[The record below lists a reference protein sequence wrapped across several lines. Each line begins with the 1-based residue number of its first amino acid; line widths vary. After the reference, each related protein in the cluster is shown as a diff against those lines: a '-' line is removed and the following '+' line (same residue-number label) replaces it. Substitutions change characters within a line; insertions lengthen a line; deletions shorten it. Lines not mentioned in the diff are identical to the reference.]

1 MVKRIT
7 HHKFIDGVEHK
18 YCSQCD
24 EYKTI
29 NNFNKHKRAKDG
41 LQGYCCKCRKKN
53 REKNRVLKNKPHVPH
68 KFIDGVENKYCGK
81 CDKFHVLNDFR
92 IDKRKWDNKKLY
104 CREYWRQYAQ
114 TARYKERRRM
124 ARMTAKHKNRKNA
137 YCRKKYAEDLEFRI
151 SHLIRGR
158 LYMAL
163 KAKGVRKTTSTLK
176 LCGCSLEKLKQHIE
190 NQFYDGMSWEKK
202 NFHIDHMEPCVL
214 FNLAD
219 EEEQRKCFHY
229 TNLKPEW
236 PSQNMSDGG
245 RKKWNME
252 WNGER
257 WIVHG
262 RL

>member
-1 MVKRIT
+1 M
-7 HHKFIDGVEHK
+7 
-18 YCSQCD
+18 
-24 EYKTI
+24 
-29 NNFNKHKRAKDG
+29 
-41 LQGYCCKCRKKN
+41 
-53 REKNRVLKNKPHVPH
+53 
-68 KFIDGVENKYCGK
+68 
-81 CDKFHVLNDFR
+81 
-92 IDKRKWDNKKLY
+92 
-104 CREYWRQYAQ
+104 
-114 TARYKERRRM
+114 
-124 ARMTAKHKNRKNA
+124 
-137 YCRKKYAEDLEFRI
+137 
-151 SHLIRGR
+151 
-158 LYMAL
+158 
-163 KAKGVRKTTSTLK
+163 K

-202 NFHIDHMEPCVL
+202 NFHIDHMEPCAL

-245 RKKWNME
+245 RRKWNME